1 MKLRPS
7 TILKLYPDSA
17 SPFLFRACGDAQLP
31 LSLSCNPHLS
41 ICWNTICGPPLS
53 LQSVTHIIFKSAV
66 SKFQMTFWCIG
77 RGKGQR
83 AMEQIIVGSIT
94 FTLHHHS
101 IYNAMLL
108 HKRISKE
115 CSPKSDK
122 CTWAQAK
129 LPMHKMFP
137 DPDPDNLIF
146 RFSTLIPVALRT
158 GCGIVEHIDFHQRIV
173 LYRIDQPT
181 KSIYLLFMSMG
192 YFSSEIMILVEIK
205 LNTIKPSGDGGRT
218 AGSYLRTHGT
228 TISQTERC

>member
-7 TILKLYPDSA
+7 IILKLYPDSVF
-17 SPFLFRACGDAQLP
+17 PFLFRACDDAQLP
-31 LSLSCNPHLS
+31 LSIFCNPRLL

-53 LQSVTHIIFKSAV
+53 LNSVTHIIFKSAV

-115 CSPKSDK
+115 CSLKSDK

-129 LPMHKMFP
+129 LPIYRCTKCSQTQTQTTSYFV
-137 DPDPDNLIF
+137 
-146 RFSTLIPVALRT
+146 FSLSFLWLWGQVA
-158 GCGIVEHIDFHQRIV
+158 V
-173 LYRIDQPT
+173 L
-181 KSIYLLFMSMG
+181 
-192 YFSSEIMILVEIK
+192 
-205 LNTIKPSGDGGRT
+205 LNT
-218 AGSYLRTHGT
+218 
-228 TISQTERC
+228 